1 MLKRRKKSPLC
12 DDPQHWAFHL
22 CRDWVRLTRDM
33 AGLSIKPGAGFGRLV
48 LTVRPKIFRQL
59 GPISATREHSKE
71 GIMPIRSGPI
81 LILAFFCTWIS
92 GAALAFETKAQ
103 AAYVLDHESGTVL
116 LAKQADVAL
125 PPASMSKL
133 MTLFLAFEALRD
145 GRLRWDERLPVSTH
159 AMSYGGSTMFLD
171 TTDRVTVE
179 DLIRGIIVLSG
190 NDACVV
196 IAEALSLDG
205 TEAGFAAMMTDRA
218 KDLGMEN
225 SVFANSNGWPDI
237 NHRMS
242 MKDLAILAQHLITK
256 FPEQYK
262 MFSETEFGFDGRAPS
277 NTRNRNPLL
286 TLGIGADGLKTGH
299 TAEAGYGLVGSAQQG
314 ERRIIFVLTGLQ
326 NAQERAEE
334 AERIVTWA
342 FRQFTSKTLSQPG
355 EALAQAAV
363 WMGSSRNVGLSLDGA
378 PKILI
383 PVTGGQEITSK
394 VVYDGPLQAPIAK
407 GDQVAELVISVPGLP
422 ETRLPLVAAQS
433 VTRGGFLPRL
443 RTAALVLLRKVN
455 GGLSG
460 I

>member
-1 MLKRRKKSPLC
+1 MPKS
-12 DDPQHWAFHL
+12 
-22 CRDWVRLTRDM
+22 
-33 AGLSIKPGAGFGRLV
+33 FGP
-48 LTVRPKIFRQL
+48 T
-59 GPISATREHSKE
+59 
-71 GIMPIRSGPI
+71 M
-81 LILAFFCTWIS
+81 ILAILCAWIS
-92 GAALAFETKAQ
+92 GAASAFETKAQ
-103 AAYVLDHESGTVL
+103 AAYVLDHDSGTVL
-116 LAKQADVAL
+116 LAKQAEVAL

-159 AMSYGGSTMFLD
+159 AMSYG
-171 TTDRVTVE
+171 
-179 DLIRGIIVLSG
+179 
-190 NDACVV
+190 ACVV

-218 KDLGMEN
+218 KDLGMEK
-225 SVFANSNGWPDI
+225 SVFSNSNGWPDI

-242 MKDLAILAQHLITK
+242 MKDLAILAQHLITE

-262 MFSETEFGFDGRAPS
+262 MFSETEFLFDGRAPS

-299 TAEAGYGLVGSAQQG
+299 TTEAGYGLTGSAQQG
-314 ERRIIFVLTGLQ
+314 DRRVIFVLTGLQ
-326 NAQERAEE
+326 NPQERAEE

-363 WMGSSRNVGLSLDGA
+363 WMGSSRDVGLALDGA

-383 PVTGGQEITSK
+383 PVTGGQEISSK
-394 VVYDGPLQAPIAK
+394 IVYDGPLQAPISK

-422 ETRLPLVAAQS
+422 ETRLPLIAAQS